1 MQQNIQM
8 PSRSKSFK
16 LWIRTQRNPEVHGLT
31 AVQRKRWNAQHINDV
46 SRLEDRIRNARLR
59 RAAT

>member
-1 MQQNIQM
+1 MQHIQM

-16 LWIRTQRNPEVHGLT
+16 MWIRTQRNPEVQGLT
-31 AVQRKRWNAQHINDV
+31 NVQRKRWNARHINDV

-59 RAAT
+59 RAAA